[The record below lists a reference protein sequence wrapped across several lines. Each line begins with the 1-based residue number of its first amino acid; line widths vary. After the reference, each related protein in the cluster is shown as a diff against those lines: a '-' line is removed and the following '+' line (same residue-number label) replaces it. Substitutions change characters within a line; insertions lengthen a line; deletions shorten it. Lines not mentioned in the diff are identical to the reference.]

1 MEAAADKRELR
12 KQLREK
18 LAGLSQDYLKQA
30 DDQITQNILALEE
43 YRQATM
49 IFCFVGVGREIDTRP
64 LIMAALAAGK
74 RISVPRCI
82 AKGVME
88 AYEIQSFS
96 DMQDGFYGLQEP
108 AAHCPHVK
116 PEAIDFALVPCLSCD
131 LQGYRLGQGGG
142 YYDRYLARQPLTGA
156 VLCRE
161 AMLCPSVPHFEHD
174 IALPLV
180 ITERS
185 VYRIHQ
191 AHI

>member
-1 MEAAADKRELR
+1 MTDKNELR
-12 KQLREK
+12 KKLRDK
-18 LAGLSQDYLKQA
+18 LAGLSRDYLKRA

-64 LIMAALAAGK
+64 LILAALAAGK

-88 AYEIQSFS
+88 AYEIQSLS
-96 DMQDGFYGLQEP
+96 DMEAGFFGLQEP
-108 AAHCPHVK
+108 AAHCPLVK
-116 PEAIDFALVPCLSCD
+116 PEAIDFVLVPCLSCD

-142 YYDRYLARQPLTGA
+142 YYDRYLARQPLAGA

-161 AMLCPSVPHFEHD
+161 AMLSPSLPHLEHD

-180 ITERS
+180 ITEGA
-185 VYRIHQ
+185 VYRIRQ